1 MNIDIPYLYV
11 LYFLLLFLY
20 FYRNNKEGK
29 YKLVLV
35 VIGVYLFSAIAGV
48 VLYNSKNSYFSNL
61 TLLPALFYFA
71 LFYIA
76 IIPLKKCDVSQIA
89 RFEINDKFVRYLCIF
104 LLLTSLLPFLE
115 SVLKIRSFF
124 AMADVGEYMTEM
136 HNDRQTG
143 EQKQTVVLSTVS
155 TQLLRFSLWF
165 SELIPIL
172 LFYLIVKYKK
182 INVYS
187 AGLLISQVLVLLNS
201 MLNGGRSAFAYL
213 IIYYVFV
220 YFLFSSQFSAS
231 AKKRIQRV
239 FFVIG
244 GIAATFLLLITV
256 WRFQSKKSDR
266 TDTSQAIVEWM
277 AVYAGEGMLN
287 FNEYVW
293 NMKAETEGDR
303 TVPYFKSLL
312 GMHTFEENFQRRE
325 YWENK
330 TEIPE
335 FIFYT
340 TIGNFVQDFGLF
352 FGALVVLVTSRLVSR
367 VAVKNKLRKV
377 YNIFIIALY
386 YRILSLGIFF
396 FPYGGFN
403 GGKTLL
409 KIFIIILVMY
419 IIDKNVKNRYVVHPE
434 NI

>member
-124 AMADVGEYMTEM
+124 AMADVGEYMAEM
-136 HNDRQTG
+136 HDDRQTG

-172 LFYLIVKYKK
+172 LFYLIVKFKK
-182 INVYS
+182 FNIY
-187 AGLLISQVLVLLNS
+187 AIGLLISQVLVLLNS
-201 MLNGGRSAFAYL
+201 MLTGGRSAFAYL
-213 IIYYVFV
+213 IIYYIFI
-220 YFLFSSQFSAS
+220 YYLFSSQFSVS
-231 AKKRIQRV
+231 ARKRIQRI

-244 GIAATFLLLITV
+244 GVAITFLLLITV
-256 WRFQSKKSDR
+256 WRFQSRNSGDSDS
-266 TDTSQAIVEWM
+266 SQAIVEWM

-293 NMKAETEGDR
+293 NVKTETEGDR
-303 TVPYFKSLL
+303 TIPYFKSLVGL
-312 GMHTFEENFQRRE
+312 HTFEENFERRE

-330 TEIPE
+330 TGIPE

-340 TIGNFVQDFGLF
+340 TIGNYVQDFGLL
-352 FGALVVLVTSRLVSR
+352 FGSILVIVISRLVSK
-367 VAVKNKLRKV
+367 ATVKNRLRKV

-386 YRILSLGIFF
+386 YRVLSLGIFF
-396 FPYGGFN
+396 FPYGGYN
-403 GGKTLL
+403 GGKTLV
-409 KIFIIILVMY
+409 KIFIIVLVMY
-419 IIDKNVKNRYVVHPE
+419 FIDKNTNKKYVAHAE